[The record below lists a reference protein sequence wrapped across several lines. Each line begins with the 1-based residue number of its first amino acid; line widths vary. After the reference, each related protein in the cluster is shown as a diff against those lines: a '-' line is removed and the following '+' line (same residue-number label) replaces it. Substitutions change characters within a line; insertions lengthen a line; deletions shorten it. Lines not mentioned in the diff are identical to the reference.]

1 MEKKT
6 SPEQLAHIIS
16 AILVQYRLPVYGTHG
31 ITHWARV
38 YENGMRLARYNGAD
52 RQVVALFSV
61 FHDACRWNED
71 VDPGHGRRGAELA
84 IQMQASLSL
93 RAEAFE
99 TLLEACRLHTD
110 GFLQANDT
118 IQTCWDA
125 DRLDLPRVGIPIR
138 QDRLC
143 TPAAR
148 QPDLVAWASDRAK
161 NRFVPTFVQDSW
173 MPDQKYRADWPRK

>member
-1 MEKKT
+1 MEKIS

-16 AILVQYRLPVYGTHG
+16 AILEQYRLPVYGTHG

-38 YENGMRLARYNGAD
+38 YENGMRLAESNGAD
-52 RQVVALFSV
+52 RTVVALFSV
-61 FHDACRWNED
+61 FHDSCRWNED
-71 VDPGHGRRGAELA
+71 VDPGHGRRGAELVV
-84 IQMQASLSL
+84 QMRSSLSL
-93 RAEAFE
+93 RAEAME

-110 GFLQANDT
+110 GLLQANET

-125 DRLDLPRVGIPIR
+125 DRLDLPRVGIPIC

-148 QPDLVAWASDRAK
+148 QSDLVAWATGRAK
-161 NRFVPTFVQDSW
+161 NRFVPIFIKESW
-173 MPDQKYRADWPRK
+173 IPDRDYPADRLRK